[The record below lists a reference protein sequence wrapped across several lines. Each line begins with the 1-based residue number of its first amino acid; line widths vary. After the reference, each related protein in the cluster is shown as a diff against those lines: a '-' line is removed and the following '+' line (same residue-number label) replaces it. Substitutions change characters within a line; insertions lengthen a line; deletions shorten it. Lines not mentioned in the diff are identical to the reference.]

1 MKILIGANPMGLE
14 KGIPDLQAK
23 YPDFEFE
30 VCPSREETI
39 NYIGDADVYMGWLNR
54 EAFQAAKKLKWIQ
67 SPSSGVNYYLEIPE
81 LLESDVLLTS
91 ASGTHGACVAESA
104 MAMILSFTRGIRPSI
119 LRQQEKKWAGAEI
132 RRDMT
137 ELTET
142 TMGIIGLGAIGRA
155 LAKRAKAFEMR
166 VIAVDLYPNNKP
178 DYADELWGLDR
189 LNDLMA
195 ESDYVVIMVPYTEE
209 TANMVGAEQLA
220 HMKPTAMLVAMSR
233 GGILDQDALVAA
245 LKEKRIAAAALDVF
259 KPEPLGPDH
268 ELWAMENVLVTPHI
282 AGGTQYEGRYVLRI
296 FTENLERLLN
306 GELPLHNQ
314 VDKQRGF

>member
-1 MKILIGANPMGLE
+1 MKVLIGANPMGLE
-14 KGIPDLQAK
+14 NGIPDLQK
-23 YPDFEFE
+23 RFPDVEFAT
-30 VCPSREETI
+30 CPTREETV

-54 EAFQAAKKLKWIQ
+54 EAFAAAKKLKWIQ
-67 SPSSGVNYYLEIPE
+67 SPSSGVNYYLDIPE

-91 ASGTHGACVAESA
+91 ASGTHGAAVAEST
-104 MAMILSFTRGIRPSI
+104 MAMILSFTRGIR
-119 LRQQEKKWAGAEI
+119 LAVLAQQESRWAGPEI
-132 RRDMT
+132 RRTMS

-142 TMGIIGLGAIGRA
+142 TIGIIGLGAIGRA

-166 VIAVDLYPNNKP
+166 VIAVDLYPDNKP

-189 LNDLMA
+189 LTDLMA
-195 ESDYVVIMVPYTEE
+195 EADYVVIMVPYTEQ

-233 GGILDQDALVAA
+233 GGILDQDALVQA

-259 KPEPLGPDH
+259 KPEPLDAQN
-268 ELWAMENVLVTPHI
+268 ELWGMDNVLVAPHI

-296 FTENLERLLN
+296 FTENLERLRQN
-306 GELPLHNQ
+306 ALPLQNQ